1 MYSFLSYGGI
11 YILFNLANLAYLYT
25 FLKLSCLT
33 LLPSAIKTLW
43 HNRLP
48 LIRRPSRTL
57 LSMMRFSILIGVLL
71 LSSEVYANAPS
82 IPYEVLFFYNC
93 YKAEFVAPFLQI
105 NELLARVAKNV
116 SVPGNASPD
125 IPAAGVA
132 AEAAIAAQGLTG
144 IWTNDDFA
152 RHIVSKKNR
161 SVLLWTKTA
170 VL

>member
-1 MYSFLSYGGI
+1 M
-11 YILFNLANLAYLYT
+11 
-25 FLKLSCLT
+25 
-33 LLPSAIKTLW
+33 
-43 HNRLP
+43 
-48 LIRRPSRTL
+48 
-57 LSMMRFSILIGVLL
+57 LL
-71 LSSEVYANAPS
+71 LSSEVYANALS

-93 YKAEFVAPFLQI
+93 YKADSSPFLQI

-125 IPAAGVA
+125 IRAAGVA

-144 IWTNDDFA
+144 IYTNDDFA

-170 VL
+170 LL